1 MCDIM
6 GGGRRV
12 LTGLG
17 RVPAY
22 TLATTGSPTRA
33 LSPGSHLMANLT
45 IIEVANHDSKLY
57 QIHPASLTYKGG
69 GRRVSGQRC
78 DY

>member
-22 TLATTGSPTRA
+22 TLATTGSPTQA
-33 LSPGSHLMANLT
+33 LSPGSHLLASATVRRTNRTSYDL
-45 IIEVANHDSKLY
+45 IDVSKV
-57 QIHPASLTYKGG
+57 
-69 GRRVSGQRC
+69 RRTT
-78 DY
+78 

>member
-17 RVPAY
+17 RVPA
-22 TLATTGSPTRA
+22 
-33 LSPGSHLMANLT
+33 
-45 IIEVANHDSKLY
+45 
-57 QIHPASLTYKGG
+57 GG
-69 GRRVSGQRC
+69 GYRARDAIIRLLGRELASATVCRTNHTSYDLIVVSKVRRTT
-78 DY
+78 